1 MKYFLSTTI
10 LFLTLNLQAQIKK
23 APEEIQPLLVK
34 YTCATCHNVDKK
46 FVGPSYQDISAK
58 GYKPKE
64 IIELIAN
71 PKPSN
76 WPTFVPMVGIKN
88 VPKKDAKLIADW
100 IVSLSSKKD

>member
-1 MKYFLSTTI
+1 MKYLVSISI
-10 LFLTLNLQAQIKK
+10 LLISLNVKAQIKK
-23 APEEIQPLLVK
+23 APEDIQPLLVK

-46 FVGPSYQDISAK
+46 FVGPSYEDISK
-58 GYKPKE
+58 RGYKPKQ

-88 VPKKDAKLIADW
+88 IAKADAKLIANW
-100 IVSLSSKKD
+100 IVSLNSK